1 VHWGLLCSNSA
12 AIHLLLKLP
21 YRINWFQFSKN
32 THPLAI
38 EHMRKNLE
46 KVNWQN
52 LSANPAAIE
61 LLKENQDKIAWY
73 WLSKNPAI
81 FEYNY
86 STMAKA
92 RTDLIR
98 EDLLA
103 AALHP
108 DRVCAWLQQGLA
120 LSDL

>member
-1 VHWGLLCSNSA
+1 
-12 AIHLLLKLP
+12 
-21 YRINWFQFSKN
+21 
-32 THPLAI
+32 
-38 EHMRKNLE
+38 MRKNLE

-86 STMAKA
+86 SNMAKA
-92 RTDLIR
+92 RSDVIR
-98 EDLLA
+98 EELVSVS
-103 AALHP
+103 LHP
-108 DRVCAWLQQGLA
+108 DRVSAWLQQGLTLA
-120 LSDL
+120 DL